1 MASNARIAIAERWSV
16 LRRGL
21 ADVLQARWTVLADV
35 EELSDLGR
43 ALRDQTVDLVVVG
56 GEPGLDLPTV
66 ITLFSGPAFG
76 VVPVMVLCDDVDA
89 DSLRDV
95 LRAGARAVVSKK
107 VDDRGLVDAVERVLA
122 GERVVDQAFLPLL
135 FGNTEL
141 GEPAG
146 HDGLLTPRER
156 EVLAE
161 LARGASNRDIASALL
176 MGESTVK
183 THLGRIYSK
192 LEVSGRHHAVGRALE
207 LGLLT

>member
-1 MASNARIAIAERWSV
+1 MATGARIAIAERWSV

-21 ADVLQARWTVLADV
+21 ADVLQTRWSVLADV
-35 EELSDLGR
+35 ADLSDLGR
-43 ALRDQTVDLVVVG
+43 TLRGHRVDLVVLG

-66 ITLFSGPAFG
+66 VNLFSGPAFA
-76 VVPVMVLCDDVDA
+76 VPVVVLCDDVDA

-107 VDDRGLVDAVERVLA
+107 VDDRGLVDAVERVLS

-135 FGNTEL
+135 FGTTEL
-141 GEPAG
+141 SEAPAQN
-146 HDGLLTPRER
+146 GLLTPREL

-161 LARGASNRDIASALL
+161 LARGSTNRDIASALL

>member
-1 MASNARIAIAERWSV
+1 MGSGARIAIAERWSV

-21 ADVLQARWTVLADV
+21 TDVLQTRWSVVADV
-35 EELSDLGR
+35 EDLGDLGR
-43 ALRDQTVDLVVVG
+43 ALPAQAVDLVVLG
-56 GEPGLDLPTV
+56 GEPGLDLASVVSRLT
-66 ITLFSGPAFG
+66 GPAFA
-76 VVPVMVLCDDVDA
+76 VPVVALCDDVDA
-89 DSLRDV
+89 ESLRAV

-107 VDDRGLVDAVERVLA
+107 VDDRGLLDAVERVLA

-135 FGNTEL
+135 FGATEL
-141 GEPAG
+141 GEAPVQ
-146 HDGLLTPRER
+146 DGLLTPRER